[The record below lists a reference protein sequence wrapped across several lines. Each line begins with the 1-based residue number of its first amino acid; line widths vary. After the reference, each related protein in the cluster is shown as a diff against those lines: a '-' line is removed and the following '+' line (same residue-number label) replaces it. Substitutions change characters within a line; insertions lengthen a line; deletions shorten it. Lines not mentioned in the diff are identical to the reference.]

1 MSVRSNLLR
10 WLMIIGM
17 GCILGFVFIFAV
29 LFFWPN
35 DSAKRFSLSRG
46 NHGRFVTAMH
56 LSGDRVKEELTQV
69 VRSQLLAFRKDD
81 YPKAYAYAGSRVHSE
96 MPLPAFER
104 MVRKG
109 YPFIAQSRAVQFGV
123 ILDNGEEAV
132 VNVGML
138 DAAGGTHHY
147 QYFLKL
153 EPTGWKINGVKEA
166 KIEGIII

>member
-1 MSVRSNLLR
+1 MSVRLNPLR
-10 WLMIIGM
+10 WLMVVGV
-17 GCILGFVFIFAV
+17 GCILGFVFIFSV

-35 DSAKRFSLSRG
+35 DSTKRFPITRG
-46 NHGRFVTAMH
+46 NHGRFVSVLH
-56 LSGDRVKEELTQV
+56 LSGDRVKAELAQV
-69 VRSQLLAFRKDD
+69 VQSQLLAFRKDD
-81 YPKAYAYAGSRVHSE
+81 FPKAYTYAGSRVHSE

-132 VNVGML
+132 VNVGIL
-138 DAAGGTHHY
+138 DAAGRTHHY

-153 EPTGWKINGVKEA
+153 ELTGWKINGVKEA